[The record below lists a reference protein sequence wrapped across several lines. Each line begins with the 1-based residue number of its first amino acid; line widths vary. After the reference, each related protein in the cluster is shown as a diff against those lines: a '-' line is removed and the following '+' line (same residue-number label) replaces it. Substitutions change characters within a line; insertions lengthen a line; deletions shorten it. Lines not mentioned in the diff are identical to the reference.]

1 MKNNFAIYR
10 HPGSSS
16 VSLVECGDEALLL
29 SPSVKDTG
37 NADGFVIAPF
47 APNLATPVVTVT
59 GKPVCLSFNDIKIL
73 SASIKTITA
82 KQPVHHAIGTGG
94 EIYGK
99 RLYEKDFESFHRLV
113 GEGRAGKIVLARS
126 MTMPAD
132 TPADPLR
139 MFAAACEANPNC
151 FVALFNTAPT
161 GMWIT
166 ATPEILLERTGG
178 ECHTMALAG
187 TVPFSGDT
195 GQCEWSVKNRA
206 EQRYVADYIRN
217 VIKGCADSN
226 AEDGPYT
233 FPSGNIAHLRT
244 DFRFHTKDGISPGD
258 IIQCLHPTP
267 AVCGF
272 PKELCRQFILANES
286 NDREY
291 YSGFCGPVSRGGD
304 IHLYVTLRCMKI
316 NDNAFTLYAGGGILP
331 DSRMEEEWNET
342 VYKMQAMKACIEEG
356 MKQL

>member
-10 HPGSSS
+10 HPGSSC
-16 VSLVECGDEALLL
+16 VYLVECGDEALLL
-29 SPSVKDTG
+29 SSSVKDTG
-37 NADGFVIAPF
+37 NAGGFVIAPF
-47 APNLATPVVTVT
+47 EPTVTSPVVTVT
-59 GKPVCLSFNDIKIL
+59 GRPVCLSFSDIAKL

-82 KQPVHHAIGTGG
+82 KHPARHTIRTGG
-94 EIYGK
+94 ETYGK
-99 RLYEKDFESFHRLV
+99 RLYEKDFEVFHRLV
-113 GEGRAGKIVLARS
+113 EEGKASKIVLARS
-126 MTMPAD
+126 ASMTAD
-132 TPADPLR
+132 TPADTLQ

-178 ECHTMALAG
+178 EFHTMALAG
-187 TVPFSGDT
+187 TVPLSGDT
-195 GQCEWSVKNRA
+195 ERCKWSDKNRA

-217 VIKGCADSN
+217 VIKGCADSI

-244 DFRFHTKDGISPGD
+244 DFRFHTKGGISPGD
-258 IIQCLHPTP
+258 IIQSLHPTP

-272 PKELCRQFILANES
+272 PKELCRQFILDNES
-286 NDREY
+286 NEREY
-291 YSGFCGPVSRGGD
+291 YSGFCGPVTRGGD

-316 NDNAFTLYAGGGILP
+316 NGNAFTLYAGGGILP

-342 VYKMQAMKACIEEG
+342 VCKMQAMKTCIETG
-356 MKQL
+356 MKQS